1 MRPFRLVKLVDIGK
15 AHLDVAT
22 PTWNQFTFLRLSMG
36 QTCDATKWMATT
48 FLTGL
53 IGLWLFLFC
62 CEELWCTTGSVCNC
76 WESRETWRER
86 ASGREKER
94 EREGGG
100 YAILCAVEHI
110 PCHVC
115 VFLFVFRVYYLKKL
129 PFCEF
134 ASHSGAISCGFAC
147 RRCIDAA
154 AAHDLPGYQP
164 RCHQLQCGHHCVWS
178 ANAVASCNGPM
189 AAGS

>member
-1 MRPFRLVKLVDIGK
+1 M
-15 AHLDVAT
+15 
-22 PTWNQFTFLRLSMG
+22 
-36 QTCDATKWMATT
+36 
-48 FLTGL
+48 
-53 IGLWLFLFC
+53 
-62 CEELWCTTGSVCNC
+62 
-76 WESRETWRER
+76 
-86 ASGREKER
+86 R
-94 EREGGG
+94 EREGARRSEKERRRGG
-100 YAILCAVEHI
+100 EKERRREGEKERRREGEKERRREGRERGEHI
-110 PCHVC
+110 PSTSHVC